1 MNNYLDWIPTIA
13 VKEHIFWLIKDG
25 LLLNLPVHPGVLIA
39 PGAIICF
46 EMQGDSPFDHDR
58 KYCYATIWRTSR
70 YKGLGANLS
79 TVDLTLIAFTIHRTL
94 DDLYIT

>member
-25 LLLNLPVHPGVLIA
+25 LLLNLPVHPGVLIT
-39 PGAIICF
+39 PGALVCF
-46 EMQGDSPFDHDR
+46 EMGDDLSPEVKR
-58 KYCYATIWRTSR
+58 EYCYATISRTSA

-79 TVDLTLIAFTIHRTL
+79 PVKLTLIAFKVYRSL
-94 DDLYIT
+94 DDICIA